1 MAELTGTLQPVG
13 IGVRQRSTGQR
24 QSLDWLWVVE
34 EADRGTSVRASPRNG
49 ADSIGGRERVV
60 ETPRGRLVNVVAVIE
75 QDTWTKESW
84 TEPGNVADLLAAY
97 HHWHPQVR
105 AILQTFEVT
114 FRWAIFERS
123 PMPRW
128 SSGRVTLLGD
138 ACHAMLPF
146 LAQGAAQAMEDGVTL
161 ATLLSNLDSRAA
173 VPDALRVYESVRRPR
188 VTRVQHMASDNKT
201 RLNMPDGPGQR
212 ARDAELAK
220 GTTDIFFS
228 AWEWLYQYNPE
239 AALRSTHRTDLHRN
253 RNRDPA

>member
-1 MAELTGTLQPVG
+1 MAGFRTKCWRTSQSQPHGCLCTTRSCVANPRPKEDPRPAVVDASAGIDVTFTEIGPVELKG
-13 IGVRQRSTGQR
+13 ISGVRPHAAHR
-24 QSLDWLWVVE
+24 
-34 EADRGTSVRASPRNG
+34 
-49 ADSIGGRERVV
+49 
-60 ETPRGRLVNVVAVIE
+60 
-75 QDTWTKESW
+75 
-84 TEPGNVADLLAAY
+84 GNVADLLAAY

>member
-1 MAELTGTLQPVG
+1 
-13 IGVRQRSTGQR
+13 
-24 QSLDWLWVVE
+24 
-34 EADRGTSVRASPRNG
+34 
-49 ADSIGGRERVV
+49 
-60 ETPRGRLVNVVAVIE
+60 VNVVAVIE

-105 AILQTFEVT
+105 AILQTFEET